1 MPIAQKSQPT
11 GLRGGRRSSQAHAP
25 EFGEDLR
32 RERRGS
38 GAADAPK
45 HLRGML
51 TLLWNPP
58 VQGVEEQIKELE
70 HRHVALGRWL
80 LVSGAHALGLDQSL
94 QLCLRLV
101 VRLSPAPAP
110 SSRPS
115 QRATLRVGEQLRDKS
130 PHGELDAFGA
140 V

>member
-32 RERRGS
+32 QKRRDS

-45 HLRGML
+45 HLPGML

-58 VQGVEEQIKELE
+58 VQGVDEQIKELE
-70 HRHVALGRWL
+70 HRPETR
-80 LVSGAHALGLDQSL
+80 AHTASSTRSARCD
-94 QLCLRLV
+94 LRLGQEE
-101 VRLSPAPAP
+101 RLP
-110 SSRPS
+110 SRRLA
-115 QRATLRVGEQLRDKS
+115 QE
-130 PHGELDAFGA
+130 
-140 V
+140 